1 MKTNNPLSIFMIVV
15 ATVIWGGAFVVVKDG
30 LSYISPLW
38 QLSLRMIVAS
48 VVMLIVF
55 FPRLRKNK

>member
-48 VVMLIVF
+48 VVMLIE
-55 FPRLRKNK
+55 KNK